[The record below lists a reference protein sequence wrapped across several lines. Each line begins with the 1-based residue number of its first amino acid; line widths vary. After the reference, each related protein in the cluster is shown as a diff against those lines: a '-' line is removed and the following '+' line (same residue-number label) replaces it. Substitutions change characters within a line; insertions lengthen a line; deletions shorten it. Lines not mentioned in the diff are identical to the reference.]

1 MQTVEAGIDEVFVVA
16 LATALRRSELDE
28 PPGISIAAP
37 HELPRM
43 PTAATAQ
50 VLRRAQTTQTPVWV
64 GYADN
69 AGSMSRR
76 LVDVVA
82 ADGGAISAFDHS
94 HGRIR
99 TLVLSRITGAVLA
112 DDVNLPPIDEDYDT
126 AKERQ

>member
-1 MQTVEAGIDEVFVVA
+1 
-16 LATALRRSELDE
+16 
-28 PPGISIAAP
+28 
-37 HELPRM
+37 M

-50 VLRRAQTTQTPVWV
+50 VLRRAQVQQVPVWV

-69 AGSMSRR
+69 AGSMTRR

-82 ADGGAISAFDHS
+82 SDGGAISAFDHS

-112 DDVNLPPIDEDYDT
+112 ADISSADMDPVGNQDGSSND
-126 AKERQ
+126 

>member
-1 MQTVEAGIDEVFVVA
+1 
-16 LATALRRSELDE
+16 
-28 PPGISIAAP
+28 
-37 HELPRM
+37 
-43 PTAATAQ
+43 
-50 VLRRAQTTQTPVWV
+50 
-64 GYADN
+64 
-69 AGSMSRR
+69 MSRR